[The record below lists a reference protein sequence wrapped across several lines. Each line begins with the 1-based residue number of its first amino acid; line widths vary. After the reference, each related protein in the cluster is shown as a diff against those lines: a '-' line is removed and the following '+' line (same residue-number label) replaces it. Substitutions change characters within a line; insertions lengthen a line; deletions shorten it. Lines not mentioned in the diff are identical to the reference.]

1 MNNSALDYMQV
12 RQDAAA
18 RVANQVRDM
27 RQVLHETVQAI
38 VDDPVRAAAAHS
50 GVMRSA
56 ALDCLKR

>member
-1 MNNSALDYMQV
+1 
-12 RQDAAA
+12 
-18 RVANQVRDM
+18 VANQVRDM